1 MQARRQGRK
10 SIWLG
15 TAVLFLMYALALT
28 SMVQKS
34 PTFDEQG
41 FITRGLG
48 YLRGENRQMRV
59 GHPLG
64 LNALNA
70 AFLVNDSS
78 IALPTGDPSW
88 QETNFHRP
96 SELFL
101 WEIGNNVEHIMF
113 LARLPTIWLGMLL
126 AAVVGRWAWRMSR
139 WRWAGILALT
149 LIALDPNI
157 LASTRL
163 AATDLGLAL
172 GAAAAGFT
180 LWRFLLRPSWTNAV
194 IAGIGLGLLQNSKFT
209 ALLFIPL
216 FALVILIYFV
226 LTIYNLR
233 LSRHPNPPIPQSP
246 ISQSPNLQSP
256 IKTLLML
263 LTAYPL
269 AAFFTL
275 WAAYGFQIGPLPAEL
290 PLFPQLA
297 GLTLPLSHHI
307 EQLMDIGGRLQV
319 ETPSFLLGQ
328 YSDSGWW
335 YYFPAAFLLK
345 TPLPTLILLAA
356 AFVLRIAYYV
366 KRPLTQLPD
375 YPTTRLPDHKTTRLQ
390 DYLNDAA
397 LLIPAL
403 GYFAIALTSDINLG
417 YRHLLPILPF
427 LTVFTANS
435 LAAYRT
441 RPRSQF
447 TIHNSQFT
455 IRPLPVLTL
464 WLLLTT
470 LWIYPHFLSYF
481 NVLAGGPDNGWRTL
495 VDSNIDWG
503 QDLGGL
509 AAWLEENDVE
519 QVWLS
524 YFGEARPEYY
534 GITYVGLDSW
544 PPRLMNPQ
552 ARPYA
557 PSNPAPGIYAISAT
571 NLQGVHFANRD
582 QFAWFRQRDPIAKI
596 GYSIFLYDVPAVG
609 PPVDAAWGGV
619 QPDEIAPQDYALL
632 QSNAVTSRWFDPAQ
646 SLLRPSG
653 ENRYVVV
660 GGDTAVHPLIVA
672 QIAAYEP
679 IAANDQYAIYR
690 LPPDDLSPVRLTTF
704 RQDGGEIGFA
714 GGEVVGDTAVSG
726 QTLTLVTNW
735 QQQADPRPVKIF
747 IHLLDAAGRIAAQW
761 DGLGAIWQGWRPG
774 DRLLQIHD
782 ISLPADLLP
791 GSYEIRAGLY
801 HPDTGQRWLTEDD
814 ADFVAIGQI
823 EIGGKE

>member
-1 MQARRQGRK
+1 MSVKNRRAVW
-10 SIWLG
+10 SG

-28 SMVQKS
+28 SMAQKS

-48 YLRGENRQMRV
+48 YLRGENRHMRV

-64 LNALNA
+64 LNAINA
-70 AFLVNDSS
+70 AFLANDASVN
-78 IALPTGDPSW
+78 LPTADPSW

-113 LARLPTIWLGMLL
+113 LARLPTIWLGLLL
-126 AAVVGRWAWRMSR
+126 AAVAGRWAWRMSR
-139 WRWAGILALT
+139 WRWAGLLALT

-163 AATDLGLAL
+163 ATTDLGLAL

-180 LWRFLLRPSWTNAV
+180 LWRFLLRPSWTNV
-194 IAGIGLGLLQNSKFT
+194 IVAGIGLGLLQNSKFT

-216 FALVILIYFV
+216 FALVILIYFA

-233 LSRHPNPPIPQSP
+233 LSRHPNLP
-246 ISQSPNLQSP
+246 ISNLQSP

-275 WAAYGFQIGPLPAEL
+275 WVAYGFQIGPLPAEL

-297 GLTLPLSHHI
+297 GLTVPLSHHI
-307 EQLMDIGGRLQV
+307 EQLLDIGGRLQV
-319 ETPSFLLGQ
+319 ETPSYLLGQ
-328 YSDSGWW
+328 YSNSGWW
-335 YYFPAAFLLK
+335 YYFPVAFILK
-345 TPLPTLILLAA
+345 TPLPALILLAS

-366 KRPLTQLPD
+366 KKPTIRLPD
-375 YPTTRLPDHKTTRLQ
+375 YQTTRLRDIF
-390 DYLNDAA
+390 NDAA

-417 YRHLLPILPF
+417 YRHLLPILLF
-427 LTVFTANS
+427 LAVFTANS
-435 LAAYRT
+435 LSAHRV
-441 RPRSQF
+441 RLCSQF

-455 IRPLPVLTL
+455 IRPVPILLL
-464 WLLLTT
+464 WLLLTA
-470 LWIYPHFLSYF
+470 LWIHPDYLAYF
-481 NVLAGGPDNGWRTL
+481 NVLAGGPNNGWRAL

-509 AAWLEENDVE
+509 QAWLEENDVK

-534 GITYVGLDSW
+534 GINYVGLDSW

-571 NLQGVHFANRD
+571 NLQGVHFANHN
-582 QFAWFRQRDPIAKI
+582 QFVWFRERDPIAKI
-596 GYSIFLYDVPAVG
+596 GYSIFLYDVPAAG
-609 PPVDAAWGGV
+609 PPIDVAWGGV
-619 QPDEIAPQDYALL
+619 QPDEITPQDYALL
-632 QSNAVTSRWFDPAQ
+632 QSNDVASRWFDPAQ
-646 SLLRPSG
+646 SWLLPAG
-653 ENRYVVV
+653 KNRYLAV
-660 GGDTAVHPLIVA
+660 GEDTAVHPLVTD
-672 QIAAYEP
+672 QIATYELL
-679 IAANDQYAIYR
+679 AANDQYAIYR
-690 LPPDDLSPVRLTTF
+690 LPPDDLSPIRLTTF
-704 RQDGGEIGFA
+704 RQDGGEIDFV
-714 GGEVVGDTAVSG
+714 GGEIVGDTAVSG
-726 QTLTLVTNW
+726 QTLTLVTRW

-747 IHLLDAAGRIAAQW
+747 VHLVDADGQIAAQW
-761 DGLGAIWQGWRPG
+761 DGLGVVWQGWRSG
-774 DRLLQIHD
+774 DRLQQIHD
-782 ISLPADLLP
+782 ILLP
-791 GSYEIRAGLY
+791 DDLPSGPYQIRAGLY
-801 HPDTGQRWLTEDD
+801 HPDTGQRWLTENN
-814 ADFVAIGQI
+814 ADFIPIGQVEI
-823 EIGGKE
+823 EGGE